1 MTDPQPI
8 ETELSGT
15 EGAGAAGAA
24 GDGVT
29 RPSFEPLDPAEAR
42 ALRARAARR
51 EMTERRRVTARLRE
65 ALVENGLLLHFQP
78 QVHLRSGL
86 IRGAQALIRLQHRR
100 RGLILPVH
108 FMPIAERSDV
118 INDIGAWMLHRACAE
133 AMNWPDQY
141 LVALTLS
148 HRQLRSGRLTK
159 TMIEALTRTGLPPD
173 RLEVELT
180 EAMLID
186 DNDDTMFAL
195 KALRGLGVRMAL
207 SNFGT
212 GYASLSAL
220 KRLPL
225 ATLKLDHSL
234 VEYLGQDMS
243 GTAIVHAAVE
253 AGHAL
258 GCSVL
263 AEGVE
268 TAEQCRLLEEI
279 GCDEGQGPHFGPP
292 VIAQDVRAKLTA
304 G

>member
-1 MTDPQPI
+1 MPD
-8 ETELSGT
+8 
-15 EGAGAAGAA
+15 
-24 GDGVT
+24 
-29 RPSFEPLDPAEAR
+29 RPSQNVDLTALAEDESLQPARSAPLDAAEAR

-65 ALVENGLLLHFQP
+65 ALTENGLLLHFQP
-78 QVHLRSGL
+78 QMRLKTGDL
-86 IRGAQALIRLQHRR
+86 RGAEGLIRLQHRR
-100 RGLILPVH
+100 RGLILPNH

-133 AMNWPDQY
+133 AADWPAQY
-141 LVALTLS
+141 KVALALS

-159 TMIEALTRTGLPPD
+159 TLIEALTRSGLPAA

-186 DNDDTMFAL
+186 DNDDTIFSL
-195 KALRGLGVRMAL
+195 KALRGLGVRLAL
-207 SNFGT
+207 NNFGT

-225 ATLKLDHSL
+225 STLKLDRSL
-234 VEYLGQDMS
+234 VEYLGQDIS

-279 GCDEGQGPHFGPP
+279 GCDEGQGQFFSPP
-292 VIAQDVRAKLTA
+292 LTGAEFRAQVS
-304 G
+304 